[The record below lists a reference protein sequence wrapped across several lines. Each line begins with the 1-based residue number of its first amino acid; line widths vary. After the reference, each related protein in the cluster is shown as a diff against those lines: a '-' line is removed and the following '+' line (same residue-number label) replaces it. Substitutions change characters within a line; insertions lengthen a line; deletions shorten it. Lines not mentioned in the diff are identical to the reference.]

1 MAPKWLFWP
10 APSVGDVTPDAVNW
24 IDKLGNAEDW
34 VSTEYATVS
43 GINTTISLSVSW
55 VVTTGSFSLRYRIGV
70 NPFVNLTTNPQTITV
85 NNNNQILFQL
95 LSVDPF
101 TEARADITVTNASD
115 SNTILDTFSIT
126 AEV

>member
-10 APSVGDVTPDAVNW
+10 APAGGDVTPDAVDW
-24 IDKLGNAEDW
+24 TDAFGNAEDW
-34 VSTEYATVS
+34 VSTEYETVS

-70 NPFVNLTTNPQTITV
+70 GAFVNLTTNPQTITV
-85 NNNNQILFQL
+85 SNNDQILFQL

-101 TEARADITVTNASD
+101 TESRADITVTNASD
-115 SNTILDTFSIT
+115 SNTILDTFYILAST
-126 AEV
+126 